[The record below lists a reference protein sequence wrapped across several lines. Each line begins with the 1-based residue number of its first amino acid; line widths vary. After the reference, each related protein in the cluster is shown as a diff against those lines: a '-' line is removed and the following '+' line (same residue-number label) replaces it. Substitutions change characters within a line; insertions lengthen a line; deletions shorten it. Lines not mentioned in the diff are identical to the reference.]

1 MATLD
6 EKTEFIHS
14 LYQLH
19 QACTAKANDGSLTSD
34 QRSVFLTAV
43 IYLNSDIGK
52 AWNRDFSPIPS
63 NLVHFAIKEIIQ
75 AVAATSAAHNETTV
89 HIAAKELWD
98 ANTAIDQVLAG

>member
-1 MATLD
+1 MATPS
-6 EKTEFIHS
+6 EKTDFIGS

-19 QACTAKANDGSLTSD
+19 QACNAKANDGALTND
-34 QRSVFLTAV
+34 QRSVFITAL

-63 NLVHFAIKEIIQ
+63 DLVAIAIQEVRQAII
-75 AVAATSAAHNETTV
+75 ATTAAHDDSTV

-98 ANTAIDQVLAG
+98 ANTAIDHVLG